1 MAAKKSDISIGGQNK
16 YPKKTSVNLCIVE
29 SHLKQNIISLLVFA
43 AFMCVVLVFVR
54 IFVMGQ
60 YAEVDKMEQEYNSR
74 QQELTDLKTSNS
86 NYEEVRAEYS
96 HYGNGYL
103 NDEETIEQDRL
114 EILKVVEDKLLP
126 AGALENISIDGNT
139 ATLTINNKKLA
150 NVSDIVASLE
160 ENDIVEYATV
170 TNSATEDQ
178 TNQMTQDGTETESAQ
193 NLSVTSTMTIV
204 FKNAVTATTNDG
216 AATDA
221 AATDSAAAS
230 TQGGE

>member
-29 SHLKQNIISLLVFA
+29 SHLRQNIISLLVFA

-60 YAEVDKMEQEYNSR
+60 YAEVDKMEQAYNSR
-74 QQELTDLKTSNS
+74 QQELTDLRDSNS
-86 NYEEVRAEYS
+86 NYEEVRADYS

-139 ATLTINNKKLA
+139 ATLTIKNKKLA

-178 TNQMTQDGTETESAQ
+178 MNQTAQDGTETESAQ

-204 FKNAVTATTNDG
+204 FKNAGT
-216 AATDA
+216 
-221 AATDSAAAS
+221 ATDSADAAS